1 MDGKPKRASNLLT
14 DIDASTKNVSK
25 EKVAYKKLMVIYP

>member
-1 MDGKPKRASNLLT
+1 LLT

-25 EKVAYKKLMVIYP
+25 EKVAYKKLMVIYPWEYPWK